1 MKPCMDANPGE
12 TSRGGSAAGGRIL
25 ALDYGRKR
33 IGVAVSDELG
43 LTAHPLEIVVRSNRR
58 TDTQRVRD
66 ICRQHGIQRVV
77 VGQPL
82 HMSGRAGEMAAET
95 ARYAAR
101 LQKELRLTVELVDER
116 LTSWE
121 AKETVAQTA
130 GSSRRRGEPLD
141 AVAAAV
147 LLRDYLEQ
155 QRRIPRAAAPEK
167 D

>member
-1 MKPCMDANPGE
+1 MDTKRP
-12 TSRGGSAAGGRIL
+12 AAPSTAESTRAGRIL

-43 LTAHPLEIVVRSNRR
+43 LTARPLETVVRSSRR
-58 TDTQRVRD
+58 TDMQRVRA
-66 ICRQHGIQRVV
+66 ICREHEIERIV

-82 HMSGRAGEMAAET
+82 HMSSEAGEMAGET

-101 LQKELRLTVELVDER
+101 LRKELQVTVELLDER

-121 AKETVAQTA
+121 AKETVAETA
-130 GSSRRRGEPLD
+130 RSSRRRGEPLD

-155 QRRIPRAAAPEK
+155 RRRIPAAALEK
-167 D
+167 G